1 MASIQQ
7 KNKAE
12 GKIAGKRM
20 CVNLLFTTYNPK
32 TGNNELAS
40 EWIHSEE
47 VTTLQPLSFNK
58 NSINTARRM
67 EDKIYHERRD
77 KMAVLNINTISCNL
91 AKNIESGNESINERL
106 KLFHD
111 SSIRIGR
118 QIVHAGSMAE
128 ASTLHQTEGY
138 QGYTKTLRPAAT
150 VLETGASVMA
160 TMSAVQLSR
169 DYNRFNKEHGTE
181 IQNYLDSLKPSE
193 KERAI
198 IANVDDKIKIVNQDI
213 FTTVVSKDFNGNDYH
228 QTELIRNKVI
238 EVHKQRPIT
247 VGDWNKRSLFHSQID
262 NNIRIATTHS
272 KTKLA
277 KDGAIHCYRHN
288 PTKALSQAKKLEKEL
303 NKRVDV
309 ANIKTNSV
317 KVTTLRNDLQIKAIV
332 RKLHLEKP
340 VGLLKIN
347 YAHKKVKG
355 IKLAKGVDLNNGDI
369 LLQIAGK
376 KAMAA
381 KGAKAIAGQ
390 KGLASLRKAQM
401 SFMRT
406 TGMIKNNDFGEGYQV
421 MQKVTMV
428 AKPLVNKMTLKA
440 IKKMLLQSG
449 KIATKIV
456 KRVGVQTIATGVHA
470 YNSYSL
476 AKNGG
481 VAPAKNIKT
490 AAAMFKKNQVFAKN
504 QTTDVINLINKK
516 TTGAI
521 QKKIIKPLKKVTS
534 TISAPLRKFILN
546 NLSKFKNTA
555 FAKGAGA
562 LGRGIGKVFGG
573 IGKVIGF
580 ALKPFLALFRGLA
593 AIFSTISSFLFNV
606 AFAYA
611 LLFAM
616 IMASG
621 SLLSGVFGIF
631 DSISNGVS
639 EAWSNTDP
647 NVNYAVD
654 EIQEASNELSNVTK
668 MQEDIAVI
676 STIIDKLPISQ
687 LWRKL
692 TKQETETCAGY
703 DIVLVGE
710 TEHYL
715 LEIPSADNTI
725 NNRMIDIRKNSKGM
739 LQENDREILSIV
751 SNLYESYGGISNTF
765 NIGKQIEKT
774 QWKTLV
780 QQLYILSHNTNMS
793 KEEFVVNNY
802 SVNYWT
808 GVATVTSSSTY
819 YKWLIEVSILRGTE
833 FFSKCGD
840 LALEAGKRID
850 PEIEI
855 KTNEELLEWY
865 IASMEKE
872 ELWDE
877 NSDIKYKGY
886 EFTYFDATDGILARI
901 ANNFKST
908 PQSQYTYDYSDPP
921 ENVYIVNSDGDSS
934 FEYVRVVQKEDGSYD
949 TTGGTFKVSNGSL
962 SVGTVFT
969 SDKDGNPSQKE
980 QEYIDK
986 YLEENNIEVK
996 ENTTDGKSGTGSTS
1010 SGKPNKGSTSGSN
1023 NVKTNPNNPT
1033 NRQSAK

>member
-1 MASIQQ
+1 
-7 KNKAE
+7 
-12 GKIAGKRM
+12 
-20 CVNLLFTTYNPK
+20 
-32 TGNNELAS
+32 
-40 EWIHSEE
+40 
-47 VTTLQPLSFNK
+47 
-58 NSINTARRM
+58 
-67 EDKIYHERRD
+67 
-77 KMAVLNINTISCNL
+77 MAVFNINTISCNM
-91 AKNIESGNESINERL
+91 AKNIESGSGSINE
-106 KLFHD
+106 KLTLLHD
-111 SSIRIGR
+111 SSITIGR
-118 QIVHAGSMAE
+118 QVVHAGSMAVT
-128 ASTLHQTEGY
+128 STLHQNEGY
-138 QGYTKTLRPAAT
+138 QGYTKTLHPATT
-150 VLETGASVMA
+150 VLKTGASVMA

-169 DYNRFNKEHGTE
+169 DYNRFNKEHGAE
-181 IQNYLDSLKPSE
+181 IQNYLDSLKPNE
-193 KERAI
+193 KARAI
-198 IANVDDKIKIVNQDI
+198 IANVDDKIKIVNQDM
-213 FTTVVSKDFNGNDYH
+213 FTTVVSKDVNGNDYH
-228 QTELIRNKVI
+228 QTELVRNKI
-238 EVHKQRPIT
+238 LEVHKQRPIT
-247 VGDWNKRSLFHSQID
+247 VDDWNKRSLFHSRID
-262 NNIRIATTHS
+262 SNIRIATTHS

-277 KDGAIHCYRHN
+277 NDGAIHCYRHN
-288 PTKALSQAKKLEKEL
+288 PTKAISQANKLEKEL
-303 NKRVDV
+303 SRRVDA
-309 ANIKTNSV
+309 ANIKMKSV
-317 KVTTLRNDLQIKAIV
+317 NVKTLSRELQKKAIV

-340 VGLLKIN
+340 VGLLKIDYIKDASGKIHFGDKGYSRFIKN
-347 YAHKKVKG
+347 ANKKAKG
-355 IKLAKGVDLNNGDI
+355 IKLAKGVDLHDRDI

-381 KGAKAIAGQ
+381 KGAKAIAGK

-401 SFMRT
+401 SIMRT
-406 TGMIKNNDFGEGYQV
+406 TGMIKSNDFGEGYQV
-421 MQKVTMV
+421 MEKATMV
-428 AKPLVNKMTLKA
+428 AKPLVNKMTLKV
-440 IKKMLLQSG
+440 IKKMSLQSG
-449 KIATKIV
+449 KIATRIV
-456 KRVGVQTIATGVHA
+456 KQVGVQTIATGVHA
-470 YNSYSL
+470 YNSYNL
-476 AKNGG
+476 AKSGG

-490 AAAMFKKNQVFAKN
+490 AAAMFKKNQAFAKN
-504 QTTDVINLINKK
+504 QTTDVVNLINKK
-516 TTGAI
+516 TKGAI
-521 QKKIIKPLKKVTS
+521 QKKIIEPLNSKLVNPIKKKVTS

-546 NLSKFKNTA
+546 NLSKIKNTGL
-555 FAKGAGA
+555 AKGTGA
-562 LGRGIGKVFGG
+562 IGRGIGKVLGG
-573 IGKVIGF
+573 IGRGLGF
-580 ALKPFLALFRGLA
+580 ALKPLLALFRGLA
-593 AIFSTISSFLFNV
+593 AVFSTISSFLVSV
-606 AFAYA
+606 AFVYA
-611 LLFAM
+611 LMFAM

-668 MQEDIAVI
+668 IQEDAAVI

-710 TEHYL
+710 TEHYI

-725 NNRMIDIRKNSKGM
+725 NIHTIDIRKNAKGM

-793 KEEFVVNNY
+793 KEEFIVSNY

-819 YKWLIEVSILRGTE
+819 YKWLIEVEILRGTE

-840 LALEAGKRID
+840 LALKAGKRID

-855 KTNEELLEWY
+855 TTNEELLEWY

-908 PQSQYTYDYSDPP
+908 PQSQYTYEYSNPP
-921 ENVYIVNSDGDSS
+921 ENVYIVDSDDDNSL
-934 FEYVRVVQKEDGSYD
+934 EYVRVVQKEDGSYD

-969 SDKDGNPSQKE
+969 SDKDGTPSQKE

-986 YLEENNIEVK
+986 YLEENSIEVK

-1010 SGKPNKGSTSGSN
+1010 SGKSNKSNTSGSN
-1023 NVKTNPNNPT
+1023 SGKTNTNNASS
-1033 NRQSAK
+1033 RQSTK